1 MTKLVIFDF
10 WGTLAEQ
17 GVRSHLQMVKNILRL
32 EMDFSEFVLRFEKV
46 FMTQEFPDLKS
57 AFQAVIEEFELN
69 PPEFVVE
76 KLIGMWNKNTLL
88 AELYPDTIECLED
101 LKKDYKIALIANT
114 DGFSIP
120 AILEKFK
127 LEKYFDFVYLSYKEG
142 ALKTDPKSFKKILTE
157 LDLTKKDALML
168 GDSIESDMGG
178 AQKAG
183 IRSILIDRRNR
194 REYPDKIEKLSQ
206 LREKI

>member
-1 MTKLVIFDF
+1 MMTKLVIFDF

-57 AFQAVIEEFELN
+57 AFQAVIEECELN

-127 LEKYFDFVYLSYKEG
+127 LEKYFDFVYLSYK
-142 ALKTDPKSFKKILTE
+142 
-157 LDLTKKDALML
+157 DALML

-206 LREKI
+206 LRE